1 MHGDDTDGIC
11 DNCGAGKTPGLATCK
26 FCGRPFVADLNA
38 RAVPCWK
45 CKAHNDWGVLA
56 CTKCG
61 VHVVVQCLFC
71 QSLSPHHIPACLR
84 CNETFAGMAE
94 RFAAKKRAQTMSQVA
109 QVGSVVASALG
120 SAALAGA
127 AARNHGG
134 RRRKRHDYGSSNN
147 DPATLLVRGLGK
159 LFDDD

>member
-26 FCGRPFVADLNA
+26 FCGRPFVADLQA

-45 CKAHNDWGVLA
+45 CKAHNDWGVLE

-61 VHVVVQCLFC
+61 THVVVQCLFC
-71 QSLSPHHIPACLR
+71 QSLSPHHVPACLR
-84 CNETFAGMAE
+84 CGETFHGMRE
-94 RFAAKKRAQTMSQVA
+94 RFAAKQQQATLSQVA
-109 QVGSVVASALG
+109 QVGTAVVSVL
-120 SAALAGA
+120 GA
-127 AARNHGG
+127 AAVAGGRG
-134 RRRKRHDYGSSNN
+134 RRRRGHDA
-147 DPATLLVRGLGK
+147 DAAAALVSGLGK